1 MRIISAIPISAIML
15 STFAFVIQ
23 EGYCKEEPTASG
35 IRHLFTQDEE
45 HQRRNLNQDVA
56 FSSSLSMISSGEL
69 AYLSLDGSLSFLM
82 AVMEDKKTKASKEP
96 KASKKP
102 KASKT
107 GSISTRR
114 GL

>member
-45 HQRRNLNQDVA
+45 HQRRHLNQDVA

-82 AVMEDKKTKASKEP
+82 AVMEDKTKASKEP